1 MTFILIT
8 ENSESATSVISSD
21 KYCEGAKM
29 GGSEEDHPSYFV
41 ICFHR
46 PCVQEAADF
55 VVDSMVK
62 PLEEGGA
69 ELIVRQEDGVDEKG
83 KILGN
88 WQNCKFNVH
97 HIVHAVILVGY

>member
-1 MTFILIT
+1 
-8 ENSESATSVISSD
+8 
-21 KYCEGAKM
+21 M

-88 WQNCKFNVH
+88 WQNCKFKFLVH
-97 HIVHAVILVGY
+97 DIVPIHTVILVGY

>member
-1 MTFILIT
+1 
-8 ENSESATSVISSD
+8 
-21 KYCEGAKM
+21 M

-83 KILGN
+83 KSLKISKLIFQGFSDP
-88 WQNCKFNVH
+88 QNKGGAPKLPWANV
-97 HIVHAVILVGY
+97 L